1 MKKEILTVISNRP
14 VDALSK
20 VYQMELSGCSEEQ
33 RPGQFVNIELDGLF
47 LRRPI
52 SVCDWKDG
60 VLTLLYKL
68 VGKGTALMATL
79 QPGARLD
86 VLCSLGNGFDIDVPA
101 LTRPDVPTI
110 AGPDIPALTR
120 PDVPTIAG
128 FDVPALTRPLLVGG
142 GIGTAPLYLLAR
154 RLKERGVSPTV
165 ILGFNTASEIIY
177 EKEFKALGL
186 RTLVTTV
193 DGSYGTPGFVTA
205 ALPLLASASAPST
218 VGDSGYAPSSVG
230 DSVSDPS
237 SVAASVSDSSTVGD
251 SVSDPSSVGAS
262 GYDYCY
268 ACGPMPMLRAL
279 APKLA
284 SPAQFSLEERMGCGT
299 GICMGCTCPQLTGT
313 KRICKDGPVFRLDEI
328 SF

>member
-79 QPGARLD
+79 HI
-86 VLCSLGNGFDIDVPA
+86 DIPA
-101 LTRPDVPTI
+101 PARPDVPTI
-110 AGPDIPALTR
+110 AGPDAPALARPDIPAF
-120 PDVPTIAG
+120 A
-128 FDVPALTRPLLVGG
+128 RPLLVGG

-165 ILGFNTASEIIY
+165 ILGFNPASEIIY

-193 DGSYGTPGFVTA
+193 DGSYGTPGFVTD
-205 ALPLLASASAPST
+205 ALPLLASVSEPST
-218 VGDSGYAPSSVG
+218 VG
-230 DSVSDPS
+230 
-237 SVAASVSDSSTVGD
+237 ASVSNPSTVGD
-251 SVSDPSSVGAS
+251 SVSDPSTVGAC
-262 GYDYCY
+262 GYDYCF

>member
-86 VLCSLGNGFDIDVPA
+86 VLCSLGNGFDID
-101 LTRPDVPTI
+101 
-110 AGPDIPALTR
+110 IPALTR
-120 PDVPTIAG
+120 PDI
-128 FDVPALTRPLLVGG
+128 PAFARPLLVGG

-193 DGSYGTPGFVTA
+193 DGSYGTPGFVTD
-205 ALPLLASASAPST
+205 ALPLLASASAPS
-218 VGDSGYAPSSVG
+218 SVG
-230 DSVSDPS
+230 DSVSAPS
-237 SVAASVSDSSTVGD
+237 TVGASVSDSSTVG
-251 SVSDPSSVGAS
+251 AS
-262 GYDYCY
+262 GYDYCF

>member
-86 VLCSLGNGFDIDVPA
+86 VLCSLGNGFDIDIPA
-101 LTRPDVPTI
+101 PARPDLPV
-110 AGPDIPALTR
+110 
-120 PDVPTIAG
+120 
-128 FDVPALTRPLLVGG
+128 FTRPLLVGG

-177 EKEFKALGL
+177 EKELKALGL

-193 DGSYGTPGFVTA
+193 DGSYGTPGFVTD
-205 ALPLLASASAPST
+205 ALPLLASVSSPST
-218 VGDSGYAPSSVG
+218 VGASVSAPSSV
-230 DSVSDPS
+230 
-237 SVAASVSDSSTVGD
+237 A
-251 SVSDPSSVGAS
+251 DPSSVGAC

>member
-86 VLCSLGNGFDIDVPA
+86 VLCSLGNGFDID
-101 LTRPDVPTI
+101 
-110 AGPDIPALTR
+110 IPA
-120 PDVPTIAG
+120 
-128 FDVPALTRPLLVGG
+128 FTRPLLVGG

-193 DGSYGTPGFVTA
+193 DGSYGTPGFVTD
-205 ALPLLASASAPST
+205 ALPLLASVSDPST
-218 VGDSGYAPSSVG
+218 VGASVSDPSTIG

-237 SVAASVSDSSTVGD
+237 SVAD
-251 SVSDPSSVGAS
+251 S

>member
-86 VLCSLGNGFDIDVPA
+86 VLCSLGNGFDIDIPA
-101 LTRPDVPTI
+101 FTRPDVP
-110 AGPDIPALTR
+110 A
-120 PDVPTIAG
+120 
-128 FDVPALTRPLLVGG
+128 FTRPLLVGG

-193 DGSYGTPGFVTA
+193 DGSYGTPGFVTD
-205 ALPLLASASAPST
+205 ALPLLASAS
-218 VGDSGYAPSSVG
+218 DPSSVG
-230 DSVSDPS
+230 
-237 SVAASVSDSSTVGD
+237 ASVSDSSTVCA
-251 SVSDPSSVGAS
+251 SVSDPSSVGAC
-262 GYDYCY
+262 GYDYCF

>member
-79 QPGARLD
+79 QPGTRLD
-86 VLCSLGNGFDIDVPA
+86 VLCSLGNGFDIDIPA

-110 AGPDIPALTR
+110 AGPDIPAPAR
-120 PDVPTIAG
+120 PDVPA
-128 FDVPALTRPLLVGG
+128 FARPLLVGG

-193 DGSYGTPGFVTA
+193 DGSYGTPGFVTD
-205 ALPLLASASAPST
+205 ALPLLASASDPST
-218 VGDSGYAPSSVG
+218 VGASFSDSSSVG
-230 DSVSDPS
+230 
-237 SVAASVSDSSTVGD
+237 ASVSA
-251 SVSDPSSVGAS
+251 PSSVGAS
-262 GYDYCY
+262 GYDYCF

>member
-86 VLCSLGNGFDIDVPA
+86 VLCSLGNGFDIDIPA
-101 LTRPDVPTI
+101 PARPDVPTI
-110 AGPDIPALTR
+110 AGHDVPASASSDIPASSR
-120 PDVPTIAG
+120 PDI
-128 FDVPALTRPLLVGG
+128 PALTRPLLVGG

-154 RLKERGVSPTV
+154 RFKERGVSPTV

-193 DGSYGTPGFVTA
+193 DGSYGTPGFVTD
-205 ALPLLASASAPST
+205 ALPLLASAS
-218 VGDSGYAPSSVG
+218 DPSSVG
-230 DSVSDPS
+230 ASVSDPS
-237 SVAASVSDSSTVGD
+237 TVGASVSA
-251 SVSDPSSVGAS
+251 PSSVDAS

>member
-14 VDALSK
+14 VDALAK

-101 LTRPDVPTI
+101 LTCPDVPTI
-110 AGPDIPALTR
+110 AGPDVPAFTR
-120 PDVPTIAG
+120 PDVP
-128 FDVPALTRPLLVGG
+128 ALARPLLVGG

-193 DGSYGTPGFVTA
+193 DGSYGTPGFVTD
-205 ALPLLASASAPST
+205 ALPLLASAS
-218 VGDSGYAPSSVG
+218 DPSSVG
-230 DSVSDPS
+230 
-237 SVAASVSDSSTVGD
+237 ASVSDSST
-251 SVSDPSSVGAS
+251 VGAS

>member
-86 VLCSLGNGFDIDVPA
+86 VLCSLGNGFDID
-101 LTRPDVPTI
+101 
-110 AGPDIPALTR
+110 IPALTR
-120 PDVPTIAG
+120 PDVPS
-128 FDVPALTRPLLVGG
+128 FTRPLLVGG

-193 DGSYGTPGFVTA
+193 DGSYGTPGFVTD
-205 ALPLLASASAPST
+205 ALPLL
-218 VGDSGYAPSSVG
+218 
-230 DSVSDPS
+230 
-237 SVAASVSDSSTVGD
+237 
-251 SVSDPSSVGAS
+251 AS

>member
-14 VDALSK
+14 VDALLK

-33 RPGQFVNIELDGLF
+33 HPGQFVNIELDGLF

-86 VLCSLGNGFDIDVPA
+86 VLCSLGNGFDID
-101 LTRPDVPTI
+101 
-110 AGPDIPALTR
+110 IPALTR
-120 PDVPTIAG
+120 PDL
-128 FDVPALTRPLLVGG
+128 PAFARPLLVGG

-193 DGSYGTPGFVTA
+193 DGSYGTPGFVTD
-205 ALPLLASASAPST
+205 ALPLLASVSVPST
-218 VGDSGYAPSSVG
+218 VGA
-230 DSVSDPS
+230 SVSDP
-237 SVAASVSDSSTVGD
+237 STVGD
-251 SVSDPSSVGAS
+251 SVSDSSTVGAS

>member
-86 VLCSLGNGFDIDVPA
+86 VLCSLGNGFDIDIPA
-101 LTRPDVPTI
+101 LARPDVPTI
-110 AGPDIPALTR
+110 AGPDIPAPAR
-120 PDVPTIAG
+120 PDVPA
-128 FDVPALTRPLLVGG
+128 FARPLLVGG

-193 DGSYGTPGFVTA
+193 DGSYGTPGFVTD
-205 ALPLLASASAPST
+205 ALPLLASASDPST
-218 VGDSGYAPSSVG
+218 VGA
-230 DSVSDPS
+230 SVSDPS
-237 SVAASVSDSSTVGD
+237 TIGASVPAPSSVA
-251 SVSDPSSVGAS
+251 DPSTVGAS
-262 GYDYCY
+262 GYDYCF

>member
-86 VLCSLGNGFDIDVPA
+86 VLCSLGNGFDID
-101 LTRPDVPTI
+101 
-110 AGPDIPALTR
+110 IPALTR
-120 PDVPTIAG
+120 PDVPA
-128 FDVPALTRPLLVGG
+128 FTRPLLVGG

-193 DGSYGTPGFVTA
+193 DGSYGTPGFVTD
-205 ALPLLASASAPST
+205 ALPLLASASAPS
-218 VGDSGYAPSSVG
+218 SVG
-230 DSVSDPS
+230 APASDPS
-237 SVAASVSDSSTVGD
+237 TVG
-251 SVSDPSSVGAS
+251 AC
-262 GYDYCY
+262 GYDYCF

>member
-86 VLCSLGNGFDIDVPA
+86 VLCSLGNGFDID
-101 LTRPDVPTI
+101 
-110 AGPDIPALTR
+110 IPALTR
-120 PDVPTIAG
+120 PDVPA
-128 FDVPALTRPLLVGG
+128 FTRPLLVGG

-193 DGSYGTPGFVTA
+193 DGSYGTPGFVTD
-205 ALPLLASASAPST
+205 ALPLL
-218 VGDSGYAPSSVG
+218 
-230 DSVSDPS
+230 
-237 SVAASVSDSSTVGD
+237 ASVSDSSTVGASVSAPSSVGA
-251 SVSDPSSVGAS
+251 SVSDPSSVGAC
-262 GYDYCY
+262 GYDYCF

>member
-86 VLCSLGNGFDIDVPA
+86 VLCSLGNGFDID
-101 LTRPDVPTI
+101 
-110 AGPDIPALTR
+110 IPAL
-120 PDVPTIAG
+120 A
-128 FDVPALTRPLLVGG
+128 RPLLVGG

-193 DGSYGTPGFVTA
+193 DGSYGTPGFVTD
-205 ALPLLASASAPST
+205 ALPLLASASDPSTVGACVSSPST
-218 VGDSGYAPSSVG
+218 VGDSI
-230 DSVSDPS
+230 SDPS
-237 SVAASVSDSSTVGD
+237 SVAAT
-251 SVSDPSSVGAS
+251 SSVGAC
-262 GYDYCY
+262 GYDYCF

-284 SPAQFSLEERMGCGT
+284 TPAQFSLEERMGCGT

>member
-86 VLCSLGNGFDIDVPA
+86 VLCSLGNGFDID
-101 LTRPDVPTI
+101 
-110 AGPDIPALTR
+110 IPALTR
-120 PDVPTIAG
+120 PDI
-128 FDVPALTRPLLVGG
+128 PAFARPLLVGG

-193 DGSYGTPGFVTA
+193 DGSYGTPGFVTD
-205 ALPLLASASAPST
+205 ALPLLASASDPST
-218 VGDSGYAPSSVG
+218 VG
-230 DSVSDPS
+230 
-237 SVAASVSDSSTVGD
+237 ASVSDSS
-251 SVSDPSSVGAS
+251 SVGASVSAPSIVGASVSAPSSAADS
-262 GYDYCY
+262 GYDYCF

>member
-86 VLCSLGNGFDIDVPA
+86 VLCSLGNGFDID
-101 LTRPDVPTI
+101 
-110 AGPDIPALTR
+110 IPALTR

-128 FDVPALTRPLLVGG
+128 HDVPAFTRSDLPALTRPLLVGG

-193 DGSYGTPGFVTA
+193 DGSYGTPGFVTD

-218 VGDSGYAPSSVG
+218 I
-230 DSVSDPS
+230 
-237 SVAASVSDSSTVGD
+237 
-251 SVSDPSSVGAS
+251 GAC
-262 GYDYCY
+262 GYDYCF

>member
-101 LTRPDVPTI
+101 LTRP
-110 AGPDIPALTR
+110 
-120 PDVPTIAG
+120 
-128 FDVPALTRPLLVGG
+128 LLVGG

-193 DGSYGTPGFVTA
+193 DGSYGTPGFVTD
-205 ALPLLASASAPST
+205 ALPLLASAS
-218 VGDSGYAPSSVG
+218 DPSSVG
-230 DSVSDPS
+230 ASVSDPS
-237 SVAASVSDSSTVGD
+237 TVGA
-251 SVSDPSSVGAS
+251 SVSDPSSVGAC
-262 GYDYCY
+262 GYDYCF

>member
-86 VLCSLGNGFDIDVPA
+86 VLCSLGNGFDIDIPA
-101 LTRPDVPTI
+101 LAR
-110 AGPDIPALTR
+110 PDIPA
-120 PDVPTIAG
+120 
-128 FDVPALTRPLLVGG
+128 FTRPLLVGG

-193 DGSYGTPGFVTA
+193 DGSYGTPGFVTD
-205 ALPLLASASAPST
+205 ALPLLASASDPST
-218 VGDSGYAPSSVG
+218 VG
-230 DSVSDPS
+230 
-237 SVAASVSDSSTVGD
+237 ASVSDSSTVCA
-251 SVSDPSSVGAS
+251 SVSDPSTVGDS

-279 APKLA
+279 APMLA

>member
-86 VLCSLGNGFDIDVPA
+86 VLCSLGNGFDIDIPA
-101 LTRPDVPTI
+101 PARPDVP
-110 AGPDIPALTR
+110 AFA
-120 PDVPTIAG
+120 
-128 FDVPALTRPLLVGG
+128 RPLLVGG

-193 DGSYGTPGFVTA
+193 DGSYGTPGFVTD
-205 ALPLLASASAPST
+205 ALPLLASASAPS
-218 VGDSGYAPSSVG
+218 SVG
-230 DSVSDPS
+230 ASVSDP
-237 SVAASVSDSSTVGD
+237 STVGD
-251 SVSDPSSVGAS
+251 SVSASYSVGAC
-262 GYDYCY
+262 GYDYCF

>member
-86 VLCSLGNGFDIDVPA
+86 VLCSLGNGFDID
-101 LTRPDVPTI
+101 I
-110 AGPDIPALTR
+110 
-120 PDVPTIAG
+120 
-128 FDVPALTRPLLVGG
+128 PALTRPLLVGG

-193 DGSYGTPGFVTA
+193 DGSYGTHGFVTD
-205 ALPLLASASAPST
+205 ALPLLASAS
-218 VGDSGYAPSSVG
+218 DPSSVG
-230 DSVSDPS
+230 ASVSDP
-237 SVAASVSDSSTVGD
+237 STVGD
-251 SVSDPSSVGAS
+251 SVSDPSTVGAC
-262 GYDYCY
+262 GYDYCF

>member
-86 VLCSLGNGFDIDVPA
+86 VLCSLGNGFDIDIPA
-101 LTRPDVPTI
+101 PARPDVPTI
-110 AGPDIPALTR
+110 AGL
-120 PDVPTIAG
+120 
-128 FDVPALTRPLLVGG
+128 DVPASARPDLPAFARPLLVGG

-193 DGSYGTPGFVTA
+193 DGSYGTPGFVTD
-205 ALPLLASASAPST
+205 ALPLLASVSEPST
-218 VGDSGYAPSSVG
+218 VG
-230 DSVSDPS
+230 
-237 SVAASVSDSSTVGD
+237 ASVSNPSTVGD
-251 SVSDPSSVGAS
+251 SVSDPSTVGAC
-262 GYDYCY
+262 GYDYCF

>member
-86 VLCSLGNGFDIDVPA
+86 VLCSLGNGFDID
-101 LTRPDVPTI
+101 
-110 AGPDIPALTR
+110 IPS
-120 PDVPTIAG
+120 P
-128 FDVPALTRPLLVGG
+128 TRPLLVGG

-154 RLKERGVSPTV
+154 RLTERGVSPTV

-186 RTLVTTV
+186 RTMVTTV
-193 DGSYGTPGFVTA
+193 DGSYGTPGFVTD
-205 ALPLLASASAPST
+205 ALPLLASVSEPST
-218 VGDSGYAPSSVG
+218 VG
-230 DSVSDPS
+230 
-237 SVAASVSDSSTVGD
+237 ASVSNPSTVGD
-251 SVSDPSSVGAS
+251 SVSDPSTVGAS
-262 GYDYCY
+262 GYDYCF

>member
-101 LTRPDVPTI
+101 
-110 AGPDIPALTR
+110 
-120 PDVPTIAG
+120 
-128 FDVPALTRPLLVGG
+128 FTRPLLVGG

-205 ALPLLASASAPST
+205 ALPLLASVSDPST
-218 VGDSGYAPSSVG
+218 VG
-230 DSVSDPS
+230 
-237 SVAASVSDSSTVGD
+237 ASVSNPSTVGD
-251 SVSDPSSVGAS
+251 SVSAPSSVAAPSSVGAC
-262 GYDYCY
+262 GYDYCF

>member
-86 VLCSLGNGFDIDVPA
+86 VLCSLGNGFDIDIPA
-101 LTRPDVPTI
+101 STRPDVPTI
-110 AGPDIPALTR
+110 AS
-120 PDVPTIAG
+120 
-128 FDVPALTRPLLVGG
+128 PLLVGG

-154 RLKERGVSPTV
+154 RLKARGGRGSGT
-165 ILGFNTASEIIY
+165 
-177 EKEFKALGL
+177 KAGVAEL
-186 RTLVTTV
+186 
-193 DGSYGTPGFVTA
+193 
-205 ALPLLASASAPST
+205 PST
-218 VGDSGYAPSSVG
+218 VVAKVLRPSALNAFSYMMSAAVLK
-230 DSVSDPS
+230 PS
-237 SVAASVSDSSTVGD
+237 ITVGETPL
-251 SVSDPSSVGAS
+251 S
-262 GYDYCY
+262 
-268 ACGPMPMLRAL
+268 LRRRA
-279 APKLA
+279 
-284 SPAQFSLEERMGCGT
+284 R
-299 GICMGCTCPQLTGT
+299 
-313 KRICKDGPVFRLDEI
+313 R
-328 SF
+328 

>member
-86 VLCSLGNGFDIDVPA
+86 VLCSLGNGFDIDIPA

-110 AGPDIPALTR
+110 AGPDVPALTR
-120 PDVPTIAG
+120 PDI
-128 FDVPALTRPLLVGG
+128 PAFARPLLVGG

-193 DGSYGTPGFVTA
+193 DGSYGTPGFVTD
-205 ALPLLASASAPST
+205 ALPLLASA
-218 VGDSGYAPSSVG
+218 
-230 DSVSDPS
+230 SDPS

-251 SVSDPSSVGAS
+251 SVSDPSSVGAC
-262 GYDYCY
+262 GYDYCF

>member
-86 VLCSLGNGFDIDVPA
+86 VLCSLGNGFDID
-101 LTRPDVPTI
+101 
-110 AGPDIPALTR
+110 IPALTR
-120 PDVPTIAG
+120 PDVP
-128 FDVPALTRPLLVGG
+128 ALVRPLLVGG

-193 DGSYGTPGFVTA
+193 DGSYGTPGFVTD
-205 ALPLLASASAPST
+205 ALPLLASASAPSS
-218 VGDSGYAPSSVG
+218 VAASVSGPSSVG
-230 DSVSDPS
+230 
-237 SVAASVSDSSTVGD
+237 ASVSDSSTVGA
-251 SVSDPSSVGAS
+251 SVSAPSSAADS
-262 GYDYCY
+262 SYDYCF

>member
-86 VLCSLGNGFDIDVPA
+86 VLCSLGNGFDIDIPA

-110 AGPDIPALTR
+110 AGPD
-120 PDVPTIAG
+120 
-128 FDVPALTRPLLVGG
+128 VPAFIRPLLVGG

-193 DGSYGTPGFVTA
+193 DGSYGTPGFVTD
-205 ALPLLASASAPST
+205 ALPLLASAS
-218 VGDSGYAPSSVG
+218 DPSSVG
-230 DSVSDPS
+230 
-237 SVAASVSDSSTVGD
+237 ASVSDSSTVCA
-251 SVSDPSSVGAS
+251 SVSDPSTVGDS

>member
-86 VLCSLGNGFDIDVPA
+86 VLCSLGNGFDIDIPA
-101 LTRPDVPTI
+101 LARPDVPTI
-110 AGPDIPALTR
+110 AGPDLPAF
-120 PDVPTIAG
+120 A
-128 FDVPALTRPLLVGG
+128 RPLLVGG

-154 RLKERGVSPTV
+154 RLKERGVSPTM

-193 DGSYGTPGFVTA
+193 DGSYGTPGFVTD
-205 ALPLLASASAPST
+205 ALPLLASVSEPST
-218 VGDSGYAPSSVG
+218 VG
-230 DSVSDPS
+230 
-237 SVAASVSDSSTVGD
+237 ASVSNPSTVG
-251 SVSDPSSVGAS
+251 AC
-262 GYDYCY
+262 GYDYCF

>member
-86 VLCSLGNGFDIDVPA
+86 VLCSLGNGFDIDLPA
-101 LTRPDVPTI
+101 L
-110 AGPDIPALTR
+110 A
-120 PDVPTIAG
+120 
-128 FDVPALTRPLLVGG
+128 RPLLVGG

-193 DGSYGTPGFVTA
+193 DGSYGTPGFVTD
-205 ALPLLASASAPST
+205 ALPLLASAS
-218 VGDSGYAPSSVG
+218 DPSSVG
-230 DSVSDPS
+230 ASVSDP
-237 SVAASVSDSSTVGD
+237 STVGD
-251 SVSDPSSVGAS
+251 SVSASYSVGAC
-262 GYDYCY
+262 GYDYCF

>member
-86 VLCSLGNGFDIDVPA
+86 VLCSLGNGFDIDIPA
-101 LTRPDVPTI
+101 R
-110 AGPDIPALTR
+110 PDIPA
-120 PDVPTIAG
+120 
-128 FDVPALTRPLLVGG
+128 FTRPLLVGG

-193 DGSYGTPGFVTA
+193 DGSYGTPGFVTD

-218 VGDSGYAPSSVG
+218 VGDSVSDSSTVCA
-230 DSVSDPS
+230 SVSDP
-237 SVAASVSDSSTVGD
+237 STVGD
-251 SVSDPSSVGAS
+251 SVSDPSTVGVC
-262 GYDYCY
+262 GYDYCF

>member
-86 VLCSLGNGFDIDVPA
+86 VLCSLGNGFDIDIPA
-101 LTRPDVPTI
+101 FTRPDVP
-110 AGPDIPALTR
+110 A
-120 PDVPTIAG
+120 
-128 FDVPALTRPLLVGG
+128 FTRPLLVGG

-193 DGSYGTPGFVTA
+193 DGSYGTPGFVTD
-205 ALPLLASASAPST
+205 ALPLLASVSDSST
-218 VGDSGYAPSSVG
+218 VGA
-230 DSVSDPS
+230 SVSDS
-237 SVAASVSDSSTVGD
+237 STVGASVSDSSTVGD
-251 SVSDPSSVGAS
+251 SVSDPSSVADS

>member
-86 VLCSLGNGFDIDVPA
+86 VLCSLGNGFDID
-101 LTRPDVPTI
+101 
-110 AGPDIPALTR
+110 IPAFTS
-120 PDVPTIAG
+120 
-128 FDVPALTRPLLVGG
+128 PLLVGG

-186 RTLVTTV
+186 RTLVATV
-193 DGSYGTPGFVTA
+193 DGSYGTPGFVTD
-205 ALPLLASASAPST
+205 ALPLLASAS
-218 VGDSGYAPSSVG
+218 DPSSVG
-230 DSVSDPS
+230 DSVSATSTVAASVSAPS
-237 SVAASVSDSSTVGD
+237 SVAAS
-251 SVSDPSSVGAS
+251 
-262 GYDYCY
+262 GYDYCF

>member
-86 VLCSLGNGFDIDVPA
+86 VLCSLGNGFDID
-101 LTRPDVPTI
+101 
-110 AGPDIPALTR
+110 IPALTR
-120 PDVPTIAG
+120 PDVPA
-128 FDVPALTRPLLVGG
+128 FTRPLLVGG

-165 ILGFNTASEIIY
+165 ILGFNPASEIIY

-193 DGSYGTPGFVTA
+193 DGSYGTPGFVTD
-205 ALPLLASASAPST
+205 ALPLLASASDPST
-218 VGDSGYAPSSVG
+218 VGASASAPSSVG
-230 DSVSDPS
+230 
-237 SVAASVSDSSTVGD
+237 AC
-251 SVSDPSSVGAS
+251 
-262 GYDYCY
+262 GYDYCF

-284 SPAQFSLEERMGCGT
+284 TPAQFSLEERMGCGT

>member
-86 VLCSLGNGFDIDVPA
+86 VLCSLGNGFDID
-101 LTRPDVPTI
+101 
-110 AGPDIPALTR
+110 IPALTR
-120 PDVPTIAG
+120 PDL
-128 FDVPALTRPLLVGG
+128 PAFARPLLVGG

-193 DGSYGTPGFVTA
+193 DGSYGTPGFVTD
-205 ALPLLASASAPST
+205 ALPLLASVSEPST
-218 VGDSGYAPSSVG
+218 VG
-230 DSVSDPS
+230 
-237 SVAASVSDSSTVGD
+237 ASVSNPSTVGD
-251 SVSDPSSVGAS
+251 SVSDPSTVGAC

>member
-86 VLCSLGNGFDIDVPA
+86 VLCSLGNGFDIDIPA
-101 LTRPDVPTI
+101 PAGPDVP
-110 AGPDIPALTR
+110 A
-120 PDVPTIAG
+120 
-128 FDVPALTRPLLVGG
+128 FTRPLLVGG

-177 EKEFKALGL
+177 ENEFKALGL
-186 RTLVTTV
+186 RTMVTTV
-193 DGSYGTPGFVTA
+193 DGSYGTPGFVTD
-205 ALPLLASASAPST
+205 ALPLLASASDPST
-218 VGDSGYAPSSVG
+218 VG
-230 DSVSDPS
+230 
-237 SVAASVSDSSTVGD
+237 ASVSNPSTVGD
-251 SVSDPSSVGAS
+251 SVSDPSTVGAC
-262 GYDYCY
+262 GYDYCF

>member
-86 VLCSLGNGFDIDVPA
+86 VLCSLGNGFDID
-101 LTRPDVPTI
+101 
-110 AGPDIPALTR
+110 IPALTR
-120 PDVPTIAG
+120 PDVPTFAG
-128 FDVPALTRPLLVGG
+128 PDVPALTRPDLPAFTRPLLVGG

-193 DGSYGTPGFVTA
+193 DGSYGTPGFVTD
-205 ALPLLASASAPST
+205 ALPLLASA
-218 VGDSGYAPSSVG
+218 PSSVG
-230 DSVSDPS
+230 DS
-237 SVAASVSDSSTVGD
+237 
-251 SVSDPSSVGAS
+251 
-262 GYDYCY
+262 GYDYCF

>member
-86 VLCSLGNGFDIDVPA
+86 VLCSLGNGFDID
-101 LTRPDVPTI
+101 
-110 AGPDIPALTR
+110 IPALTR
-120 PDVPTIAG
+120 PDVPA
-128 FDVPALTRPLLVGG
+128 PTRPLLVGG

-154 RLKERGVSPTV
+154 RLKERGVLPTV

-193 DGSYGTPGFVTA
+193 DGSYGTPGFVTD
-205 ALPLLASASAPST
+205 ALPLLASASAPS
-218 VGDSGYAPSSVG
+218 SVG
-230 DSVSDPS
+230 ASVSDPS
-237 SVAASVSDSSTVGD
+237 SVAS
-251 SVSDPSSVGAS
+251 PSSVAALSSAGAC

>member
-86 VLCSLGNGFDIDVPA
+86 VLCSLGNGFDIDIPA

-110 AGPDIPALTR
+110 AGPDVPAFTR
-120 PDVPTIAG
+120 PDVPALAG
-128 FDVPALTRPLLVGG
+128 PDIPAFTRPLLVGG

-205 ALPLLASASAPST
+205 ALPLLASASAPS
-218 VGDSGYAPSSVG
+218 SA
-230 DSVSDPS
+230 
-237 SVAASVSDSSTVGD
+237 
-251 SVSDPSSVGAS
+251 GAC

>member
-86 VLCSLGNGFDIDVPA
+86 VLCSLGNGFDIDIPA
-101 LTRPDVPTI
+101 VARPDVP
-110 AGPDIPALTR
+110 A
-120 PDVPTIAG
+120 
-128 FDVPALTRPLLVGG
+128 FTRPLLVGG

-186 RTLVTTV
+186 KTLVTTV
-193 DGSYGTPGFVTA
+193 DGSYGTPGFVTD
-205 ALPLLASASAPST
+205 ALPLLASASDAST
-218 VGDSGYAPSSVG
+218 VGA
-230 DSVSDPS
+230 SVSNP
-237 SVAASVSDSSTVGD
+237 SVAASNLSIAASNPSVGA
-251 SVSDPSSVGAS
+251 PSSVGAS